1 MCSPQDL
8 LRFFALVFVA
18 TAQCFTLRSPHF
30 LQCSYFAG
38 GGGPGRGCVRGCESS
53 TSTGPSTRH
62 TSRIPRQPCLCMCDS
77 GGGEGNGRVLRSAGQ
92 ARQSVRMSSSRSAQS
107 VSTALAPPPPPPP
120 PPPVALD
127 HLPASVAYIFDEET
141 NTHVYIVGTSHI
153 SQLSARDVTE
163 VCDAFNLSP
172 PSAPLITHHLR
183 TSLPHQRIPAS
194 AASTSTSNV
203 SLGSVIHSEQRP
215 T

>member
-1 MCSPQDL
+1 MCSPQEL

-38 GGGPGRGCVRGCESS
+38 GGPGQGCVRGCESS
-53 TSTGPSTRH
+53 TSTRPSTCH
-62 TSRIPRQPCLCMCDS
+62 TSRILRQPCLCMCDS

-92 ARQSVRMSSSRSAQS
+92 ARQSVSMSSSRSTQS
-107 VSTALAPPPPPPP
+107 VSTALAPPPPP
-120 PPPVALD
+120 VALD
-127 HLPASVAYIFDEET
+127 RLPACVAYIFDEET
-141 NTHVYIVGTSHI
+141 STHVYIVGTSHI

-183 TSLPHQRIPAS
+183 TSLPHQNIPAPVT
-194 AASTSTSNV
+194 STSTSSV